1 MMFPKSLGIVLCLL
15 GMFVGQ
21 AQDSLQ
27 VKEPKVIDPLSP
39 AKAAFYSA
47 VLPGLGQ
54 IHNKKYW
61 KLPLLYGGLGAAI
74 YSFDFNNK
82 RHKRYRNAYKSRM
95 AGFSNDEFFDIIT
108 EDDRLLDGQDFH
120 KRNRDL
126 AMVFIVGIYLLNIL
140 DANVDA
146 HLNQYN
152 VNDQLTFK
160 PVMENNY
167 YEKGTT
173 VGLALKYNF

>member
-1 MMFPKSLGIVLCLL
+1 
-15 GMFVGQ
+15 
-21 AQDSLQ
+21 
-27 VKEPKVIDPLSP
+27 
-39 AKAAFYSA
+39 
-47 VLPGLGQ
+47 
-54 IHNKKYW
+54 
-61 KLPLLYGGLGAAI
+61 
-74 YSFDFNNK
+74 
-82 RHKRYRNAYKSRM
+82 M
-95 AGFSNDEFFDIIT
+95 AGYSNDEFFDIIT
-108 EDDRLLDGQDFH
+108 EDDRLLDGQNFH

-152 VNDQLTFK
+152 VNDQLTFE

-173 VGLALKYNF
+173 VGLAIKYNF